1 MSISANGK
9 ILVMATKE
17 LSRKWDETKES
28 WQDAKSRE
36 FEQKYLFD
44 LLSSVE
50 RAVPVFDDLDKLISR
65 IRSDCE

>member
-44 LLSSVE
+44 LLASVE

>member
-9 ILVMATKE
+9 VIVMATKE

-36 FEQKYLFD
+36 FEQKYLFE
-44 LLSSVE
+44 LLAGVD

-65 IRSDCE
+65 VRSDCE

>member
-1 MSISANGK
+1 MNTSANGK

-17 LSRKWDETKES
+17 LSRKWEDTKES

-36 FEQKYLFD
+36 FEQKYL
-44 LLSSVE
+44 LELMASVE
-50 RAVPVFDDLDKLISR
+50 RAVPVFDDLDKLLSR

>member
-1 MSISANGK
+1 MNTSANGK

-17 LSRKWDETKES
+17 LSRKWEDTKES

-36 FEQKYLFD
+36 FEQKYLLD
-44 LLSSVE
+44 LMASVE
-50 RAVPVFDDLDKLISR
+50 RAVPVFDDLDKLLSR